1 MELSVEKGRIGALGR
16 RPPWLRERFRPTR
29 LTAGLLLLGVL
40 AACGDDVSG
49 PGDELS
55 GGVLATFDVQGE
67 VFHVRVTNAGTI
79 AQLLDLRDGLSV
91 ANIPI
96 GPLLAG
102 PGRGDHNSPWSWHL
116 DPAETSMAELTI
128 EVCSGLPSFVEADLD
143 VWLNNVGSYCP
154 WSAELA
160 GLQDFR

>member
-1 MELSVEKGRIGALGR
+1 MEKERIGALGR
-16 RPPWLRERFRPTR
+16 RVPWLGRRSRRARF
-29 LTAGLLLLGVL
+29 TAGLLLLGAL
-40 AACGDDVSG
+40 AACGDGVSG

-55 GGVLATFDVQGE
+55 GGVLATFDVEGE
-67 VFHVRVTNAGTI
+67 VFRVWVTNAGTI
-79 AQLLDLRDGLSV
+79 AQLFDLGDGQSA

-116 DPAETSMAELTI
+116 DPAETTMAELTI
-128 EVCSGLPSFVEADLD
+128 ELCSGLPSFVEANLD
-143 VWLNNVGSYCP
+143 VWLNDVGSYCP

>member
-1 MELSVEKGRIGALGR
+1 MEKERIGALGR
-16 RPPWLRERFRPTR
+16 QLAWLGRRFRPTR
-29 LTAGLLLLGVL
+29 FTAGLLLLGVL
-40 AACGDDVSG
+40 AACGDNVSG

-67 VFHVRVTNAGTI
+67 VFQVWVTNAGTI
-79 AQLLDLRDGLSV
+79 GQLFDLADGLSV

-102 PGRGDHNSPWSWHL
+102 PGRGDHNAPWSWHL
-116 DPAETSMAELTI
+116 DPAETSMAEATI
-128 EVCSGLPSFVEADLD
+128 ELCSGLPSFVEADLD
-143 VWLNNVGSYCP
+143 VWLNDVGSYCP

>member
-1 MELSVEKGRIGALGR
+1 MEEEPIGALGR
-16 RPPWLRERFRPTR
+16 RVPWLGRRSRPTR
-29 LTAGLLLLGVL
+29 FTAGLLLLGGAL

-55 GGVLATFDVQGE
+55 GGVLATFDVEGE
-67 VFHVRVTNAGTI
+67 LFRVWVTNAGTV
-79 AQLLDLRDGLSV
+79 AQLFDLQDGLSA

-102 PGRGDHNSPWSWHL
+102 PGRGDHNAPWSWHL
-116 DPAETSMAELTI
+116 DPAETSMAEVTI
-128 EVCSGLPSFVEADLD
+128 ELCSGLPSFVEADLD
-143 VWLNNVGSYCP
+143 VWLNDVGSYCP